1 MIRQSVLSGAI
12 LVLSLG
18 GSALASGR
26 ITGAGAI
33 ALNQI
38 TLDRNLAGENP
49 NSSAAGAYP
58 IATLTWMLA
67 YERGNGPDAETI
79 KEMFNFMS
87 SDEAQNVTPR
97 LGFVPLRGDILA
109 KWKLL

>member
-1 MIRQSVLSGAI
+1 MIGPSVLPGAI

-26 ITGAGAI
+26 ITGTGPI

-38 TLDRNLAGENP
+38 KLDQNLAGENP

-58 IATLTWMLA
+58 IAILTWMLP
-67 YERGNGPDAETI
+67 YERGNGPDAE
-79 KEMFNFMS
+79 
-87 SDEAQNVTPR
+87 R
-97 LGFVPLRGDILA
+97 LREC
-109 KWKLL
+109 